1 MYFQRFYLLFYAK
14 PFQPKVSFLFPIWL
28 HPDCLRY
35 KRIVDELE
43 FPLEKNV
50 LFDADNNIDHFDCT
64 PHQQIPPS
72 WWHQPFPAQVSTH
85 PTGPI
90 FRLLS
95 QISHDGRFFPAHRE
109 QISFGSKQKPIKPPQ
124 KQLVAPA
131 AKKIWH
137 AGVPLFLFTSITAAL
152 IFT

>member
-1 MYFQRFYLLFYAK
+1 MNIVLPKNQYVWPRFY
-14 PFQPKVSFLFPIWL
+14 PVGWL
-28 HPDCLRY
+28 
-35 KRIVDELE
+35 RISIS
-43 FPLEKNV
+43 PEKTS
-50 LFDADNNIDHFDCT
+50 LITNIDLLWMHPRSGKF
-64 PHQQIPPS
+64 PPS
-72 WWHQPFPAQVSTH
+72 WWHQPFPAFVSTH

-131 AKKIWH
+131 VKKIWH
-137 AGVPLFLFTSITAAL
+137 AGVPLFFYSHQLPPH
-152 IFT
+152 